1 MRGLKQYEKI
11 PSTYWPA
18 IRRVFDCACCIV
30 FQSVC
35 NSHFKQWYMITDEFA
50 ALSIYKKIVYMF
62 GVFLY
67 RCATY
72 CVGFCLMES
81 GPIASGLGFNG
92 YDADGNAK
100 HDRVKCVDIYG
111 LVFARR
117 VKDFLA
123 CWNISVHHWLKYYV
137 FMRMLSNEKRGGTAM
152 AGLATFLCSAIWHG
166 FYPGYL
172 SFFFGA
178 FLMDYNNKV
187 ASPVIG
193 PLFAGW
199 CPDLVQGNAIELF
212 YLLCCSYFAVGFW
225 LQTFEY
231 TNKV

>member
-1 MRGLKQYEKI
+1 
-11 PSTYWPA
+11 
-18 IRRVFDCACCIV
+18 
-30 FQSVC
+30 
-35 NSHFKQWYMITDEFA
+35 MITDEFA
-50 ALSIYKKIVYMF
+50 ALSIQSKCVYMF

-92 YDADGNAK
+92 YDAQGIAK
-100 HDRVKCVDIYG
+100 HDRVKCVDIFG

-137 FMRMLSNEKRGGTAM
+137 FMRMLSNEKRGGTAL

-187 ASPVIG
+187 AAPVIG

-199 CPDLVQGNAIELF
+199 CPDLVQGFATECF

-225 LQTFEY
+225 LQTFEN
-231 TNKV
+231 TTKVQASVFYFAHVLMISSNLLFTLLQPKRRKTKTVMEEHAAKQE